1 MLRLSS
7 IRIKVIICALTPI
20 LVFGSAYRLARVF
33 LPASEDA
40 AATHDELFSEE
51 EWIEQIA
58 DAFRLYAQAFE
69 NRFPDVEYLY
79 GDELMGAVREKLEI
93 PRCAGWSPASGFG
106 RLTKLQRSDPT
117 FGYHGSGA
125 SLGDPNR
132 VLVHWSTA
140 EGRSRVIFCDL
151 SHREVDGGELLNLL
165 SPWQT
170 VANQCVV
177 RVGSGGSE
185 TIISPKGLIVTA
197 AHVLPSSGSSIDI
210 HTVANQCVVRVGS
223 GSGTIVSP
231 KGLIVTA
238 AHVLPSSGSSID
250 LHTVANQCVVRVASG
265 SGTIVSPKGLIVT
278 AAHVLP
284 SSGSSIDIHFADG
297 RAMTSTVVGQS
308 RRFDVA
314 VLRIPV
320 DQSIPF
326 VRLEERHVSEDQVA
340 WIIGYGGGRSE
351 PAIRQVR
358 TVQYVLD
365 ELITTWN
372 NVIGG
377 DCGGAVLNAKGC
389 LIGVLDTL
397 AEPHPRYC
405 RTISSPTLLKVFPVL
420 SEQVGGVRSP

>member
-7 IRIKVIICALTPI
+7 IRIKVIIYALTPI

-250 LHTVANQCVVRVASG
+250 IQ
-265 SGTIVSPKGLIVT
+265 
-278 AAHVLP
+278 
-284 SSGSSIDIHFADG
+284 FADG

>member
-7 IRIKVIICALTPI
+7 IRIKVIIYALTPI

-250 LHTVANQCVVRVASG
+250 
-265 SGTIVSPKGLIVT
+265 
-278 AAHVLP
+278 
-284 SSGSSIDIHFADG
+284 IHFADG

>member
-7 IRIKVIICALTPI
+7 IRIKVIIYALTPI

-79 GDELMGAVREKLEI
+79 GDELMGAVREKLKI

-250 LHTVANQCVVRVASG
+250 
-265 SGTIVSPKGLIVT
+265 
-278 AAHVLP
+278 
-284 SSGSSIDIHFADG
+284 IHFADG
-297 RAMTSTVVGQS
+297 RAMTSTVVAQS

-377 DCGGAVLNAKGC
+377 DCGGPVLNAKGC

>member
-1 MLRLSS
+1 MLRLRS
-7 IRIKVIICALTPI
+7 IRIKVIIYALTPI

-79 GDELMGAVREKLEI
+79 GDELMGAVREKLKI

-177 RVGSGGSE
+177 RVGSGGS
-185 TIISPKGLIVTA
+185 
-197 AHVLPSSGSSIDI
+197 
-210 HTVANQCVVRVGS
+210 
-223 GSGTIVSP
+223 
-231 KGLIVTA
+231 
-238 AHVLPSSGSSID
+238 
-250 LHTVANQCVVRVASG
+250 
-265 SGTIVSPKGLIVT
+265 GTIVSPKGLIVT

-297 RAMTSTVVGQS
+297 RAMTSTVVAQS
-308 RRFDVA
+308 KRFDVA

-420 SEQVGGVRSP
+420 LEQVGGVRSP

>member
-7 IRIKVIICALTPI
+7 IRIKVIIYALTPI

-250 LHTVANQCVVRVASG
+250 
-265 SGTIVSPKGLIVT
+265 
-278 AAHVLP
+278 
-284 SSGSSIDIHFADG
+284 IHFADG
-297 RAMTSTVVGQS
+297 RAMTSTVVAQS